1 MDKDIKPKADF
12 LFEVSWEVCNK
23 IGGIWTVLKSKTRPT
38 VEQYGENYCLIG
50 PYFRESSKG
59 EFEEANV
66 PDEWKQD
73 FLDLEK
79 QGFLLKF
86 GYWLMPGNPKVILID
101 SSKFIGMG
109 DEVKKELWEKF
120 QVDSFNSPYDYT
132 EPVIWAYTSGRLIE
146 KLSQAMPN
154 KKVVAQFHEWLS
166 GAGLLYLKSRALSVG
181 TVFTTHAT
189 ILGRTLAANNVSL
202 DSFLGKVNSKEE
214 SYKYGI
220 QAKHQIEYA
229 CAQKTDVFTTV
240 SQITGLE
247 SETILNR
254 FPDVLLPNG
263 LDMSRFPSIEQ
274 ISIKHKMQRDKIKEF
289 FFWYFF
295 PYYVFDLK
303 NTLVYFTIGRYELK
317 NKGIDIFI
325 KSLGKLN
332 KKLKQEKSK
341 KTVVAFFWVPAQ
353 IQNIKR
359 ELIES
364 REIYTDI
371 KDQLESIEED
381 VEGNIMKALISG
393 SKMEKSDI
401 FENEEDAL
409 AEIKNKILKFKKQ
422 GPPASLHGEAL
433 RAGNPP
439 ICTHNLNDSNDAILQ
454 MLEAESLLNA
464 KEDKVKV
471 IFYPIYLNGADGI
484 LNLTADE
491 AIQGSHLGVFPST
504 YEPWGYT
511 PLESAALGV
520 SSVTTDLAGFGRFCS
535 EYITGKKLPGV
546 FLLNRMGKSEE
557 NSVGDL
563 EEILYSFLKLST
575 NQRVENKIQA
585 RNLANMAD
593 WKILIKNYIIAHNKA
608 VDKLNGDNP

>member
-1 MDKDIKPKADF
+1 MLGKLKKSKNLKENIKPKADF

-38 VEQYGENYCLIG
+38 IEQYGEKYCLIG
-50 PYFRESSKG
+50 PYFSQASKG
-59 EFEEANV
+59 EFEQAKI
-66 PDEWKQD
+66 PDEWSKI

-79 QGFLLKF
+79 EGLLLKF
-86 GYWLMPGNPKVILID
+86 GYWLMPGNPKAILID
-101 SSKFIGMG
+101 FSKFLYRG
-109 DEVKKELWEKF
+109 DQIKKELWEKF
-120 QVDSFNSPYDYT
+120 KIDSFNSPFDYT
-132 EPVIWAYTSGRLIE
+132 EPLVWSFAVGRVIE
-146 KLSQAMPN
+146 KLLDSFSN
-154 KKVVAQFHEWLS
+154 KKIVAQFHEWLS
-166 GAGLLYLKSRALSVG
+166 GAGLLYLKSRALKVG

-202 DSFLGKVNSKEE
+202 DLFLGKINSQEE
-214 SYKYGI
+214 AYKYGI

-274 ISIKHKMQRDKIKEF
+274 ISIKHKLQRDKIREF
-289 FFWYFF
+289 LFWYFF
-295 PYYVFDLK
+295 PYYEIDLE
-303 NTLVYFTIGRYELK
+303 NTFFYFTLGRYELK
-317 NKGIDIFI
+317 NKGIDTFI
-325 KSLGKLN
+325 KALGGLN

-341 KTVVAFFWVPAQ
+341 KSVVAFFWIPTQ
-353 IQNIKR
+353 IQGIKR

-381 VEGNIMKALISG
+381 VEGNIMKGLIAG
-393 SKMEKSDI
+393 SKIEKEDI
-401 FENEEDAL
+401 FENEEDTL
-409 AEIKNKILKFKKQ
+409 SEIKNKILKFKKQ
-422 GPPASLHGEAL
+422 G
-433 RAGNPP
+433 NPP
-439 ICTHNLNDSNDAILQ
+439 LCTHNLPEQNSEILQ
-454 MLEAESLLNA
+454 MFEQEGLLNA

-484 LNLTADE
+484 LNLTSDE
-491 AIQGSHLGVFPST
+491 AIQGSHLGVFPSL

-520 SSVTTDLAGFGRFCS
+520 GSVTTDLAGFGRFCS
-535 EYITGKKLPGV
+535 EYTKGKKMPGV
-546 FLLNRMGKSEE
+546 FLLERMGKSEE
-557 NSVGDL
+557 EINNGL
-563 EEILYSFLKLST
+563 TKILYDFLKLST

-585 RNLANMAD
+585 RKIADLAD
-593 WKILIKNYIIAHNKA
+593 WEILIKNYITAHNLA
-608 VDKLNGDNP
+608 VQKLNASNP